1 MIVAWAAQE
10 AAPTGGGMTGIISSV
25 IFLLFFIAIFYFML
39 IWPQRRKQR
48 QHRELIEDLKRGDE
62 VVTSGGII
70 GKVKK
75 VDKNNIILEVEEGMT
90 LKILKDAVAERLS

>member
-1 MIVAWAAQE
+1 
-10 AAPTGGGMTGIISSV
+10 MTGVISSV
-25 IFLLFFIAIFYFML
+25 VFLLFFIAIFYFML

-48 QHRELIEDLKRGDE
+48 QHRELIEELKRGDE

-75 VDKNNIILEVEEGMT
+75 VNKDNIILEVEESMI
-90 LKILKDAVAERLS
+90 LRILKDAVVERLQ